1 MKTIGS
7 LLDEYNE
14 RENRIYLHFK
24 TDSLCQAF
32 LLQAENEGFTFCD
45 GVRPTERETD
55 SIIAL
60 NADKTINYVGCIGHI
75 AFAGAEK
82 VGSKKFVRIE
92 YDEEFEMSAD

>member
-1 MKTIGS
+1 MKAIGS
-7 LLDEYNE
+7 LFDEYNE

-24 TDSLCQAF
+24 TDSLCRRFLRQA
-32 LLQAENEGFTFCD
+32 QDEGYTFCD

-60 NADKTINYVGCIGHI
+60 NANKTINYVGYIGHI

-82 VGSKKFVRIE
+82 VGSKTLVRIE
-92 YDEEFEMSAD
+92 YDEEF